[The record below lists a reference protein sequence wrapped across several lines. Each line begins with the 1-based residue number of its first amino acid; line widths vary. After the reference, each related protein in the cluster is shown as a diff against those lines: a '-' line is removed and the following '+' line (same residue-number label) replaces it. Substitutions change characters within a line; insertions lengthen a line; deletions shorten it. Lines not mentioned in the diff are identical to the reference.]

1 MLASTR
7 TSKSKQLNLHTLP
20 DAPPRAATG
29 SGEWAPCAA
38 TGSGEWAPRATPT
51 TSKSQQTSNNKHLET
66 FLYGRK
72 LQEPSCL
79 TSSRC
84 RTLLECHRVE
94 VGSATLSVAFDSL
107 NFRSSRPHPPTQ
119 GGPRQG
125 EEEDLT
131 GADVQ
136 LGRRWPE
143 KPGRVNRIS
152 KVVGF
157 MDDNGLRFSESN
169 YYDSVE
175 NEEGKRYED
184 LRYEDLKEVDF
195 ESVEEVD
202 TFYSFY
208 SLAMGFSFRKEKLDK
223 NIYGIVVRRQLVCSK
238 EGTRKKK
245 GPPKDNPVS
254 HNLGS
259 RTSFMK
265 SVGIPEKGKQRNSHD
280 MQAEEEG
287 GNPNK
292 RKCPHSH
299 RETRLQEGIVLP
311 A

>member
-1 MLASTR
+1 MACGFQNLIITIQWKMKRSNLRKKIWRMNRKRLLYQTR
-7 TSKSKQLNLHTLP
+7 LIRKTARLHY
-20 DAPPRAATG
+20 
-29 SGEWAPCAA
+29 
-38 TGSGEWAPRATPT
+38 
-51 TSKSQQTSNNKHLET
+51 K
-66 FLYGRK
+66 
-72 LQEPSCL
+72 
-79 TSSRC
+79 
-84 RTLLECHRVE
+84 
-94 VGSATLSVAFDSL
+94 
-107 NFRSSRPHPPTQ
+107 
-119 GGPRQG
+119 
-125 EEEDLT
+125 
-131 GADVQ
+131 
-136 LGRRWPE
+136 
-143 KPGRVNRIS
+143 
-152 KVVGF
+152 
-157 MDDNGLRFSESN
+157 
-169 YYDSVE
+169 
-175 NEEGKRYED
+175 GKRYED

-292 RKCPHSH
+292 RKCPHSR
-299 RETRLQEGIVLP
+299 RETRGDCLARLLLRDAIKPVSSELLNSLQNTIMLSLQLR
-311 A
+311 

>member
-1 MLASTR
+1 
-7 TSKSKQLNLHTLP
+7 
-20 DAPPRAATG
+20 
-29 SGEWAPCAA
+29 
-38 TGSGEWAPRATPT
+38 
-51 TSKSQQTSNNKHLET
+51 
-66 FLYGRK
+66 
-72 LQEPSCL
+72 
-79 TSSRC
+79 
-84 RTLLECHRVE
+84 
-94 VGSATLSVAFDSL
+94 
-107 NFRSSRPHPPTQ
+107 
-119 GGPRQG
+119 
-125 EEEDLT
+125 
-131 GADVQ
+131 
-136 LGRRWPE
+136 
-143 KPGRVNRIS
+143 
-152 KVVGF
+152 

-175 NEEGKRYED
+175 NEEVQSEEEDLEDEPEETLVSNSVDTQNCLHYKGKRYED

-238 EGTRKKK
+238 EGTRKKN

-265 SVGIPEKGKQRNSHD
+265 SVGIPEKGKQRNSQD

-299 RETRLQEGIVLP
+299 RETRGDCLARLTVKRCNKTGKFRAAEFITEHNHALTPTEMKSFVWRL
-311 A
+311 ALCLEASWCLF